1 MPRRRIYILNY
12 EDYLHDTA
20 PASRPRLR
28 PALRLFAYAAAI
40 IGNGILLVRLI
51 QVLFPSDNSSIALST
66 TIGYVLIILLFI
78 SLAKRIN
85 HTGRHF

>member
-12 EDYLHDTA
+12 QDYLHDTA
-20 PASRPRLR
+20 PAPRPRLR
-28 PALRLFAYAAAI
+28 PALRLLAFAAAI

-51 QVLFPSDNSSIALST
+51 QILFPSDNYSIAIST

-78 SLAKRIN
+78 SLAKRLN
-85 HTGRHF
+85 HP